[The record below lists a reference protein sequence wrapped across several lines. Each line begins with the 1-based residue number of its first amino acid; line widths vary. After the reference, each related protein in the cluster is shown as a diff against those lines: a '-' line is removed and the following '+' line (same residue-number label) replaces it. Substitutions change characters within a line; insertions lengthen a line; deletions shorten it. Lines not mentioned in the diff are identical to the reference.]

1 MTNWQ
6 DFKKQLT
13 GVSEDERMLFET
25 FANLVAT
32 RIQREIPIDEM
43 ARRLAI
49 SPTALTKLEGLDQP
63 LTVATLS
70 QYAAALG
77 ATIDL
82 SVVSA

>member
-6 DFKKQLT
+6 DFKKQLD
-13 GVSEDERMLFET
+13 GVSEDERMLLET

-32 RIQREIPIDEM
+32 RIQRKISADEM

-49 SPTALTKLEGLDQP
+49 SPRTLTKLEGLDQP

-77 ATIDL
+77 VTIEL